1 MTSSFRHE
9 LIGILVGGLLVGCQ
23 PDVPSPDASDVPMR
37 SIEHAMGTTQIP
49 VSPQRVVVL
58 DSAPLANAFAL
69 DIIPIGRP
77 ESADAPF
84 YPEDNKTITSIGI
97 GRQPNLETVLSLRP
111 DLILGSMVTEEGFYQ
126 NLSRI
131 APTVYTEDNGRYGH
145 WQKHFLLH
153 ADALGQ
159 VEKAS
164 ELLAAYQQ
172 RVDMLK
178 SKLSPSP
185 QTLTASVIFNW
196 PGGTSAYTTSSFP
209 GAVLQD
215 LGFKRNPAQDTS
227 ENYAIH
233 PSKEELAAIDGDIIF
248 LAYNS
253 RNEGSIAKAEFVSN
267 PLWSTLNAVERGIV
281 CEVSSAIWA
290 GGRSI
295 LAANQILTDVE
306 ACLASEIEATE
317 TGE

>member
-1 MTSSFRHE
+1 
-9 LIGILVGGLLVGCQ
+9 
-23 PDVPSPDASDVPMR
+23 MR

-49 VSPQRVVVL
+49 VSPKRVVVL
-58 DSAPLANAFAL
+58 DSAPLTNAFAL
-69 DIIPIGRP
+69 GITPIGRP
-77 ESADAPF
+77 GSADSSF

-97 GRQPNLETVLSLRP
+97 GRTPNLETVLNLRP
-111 DLILGSMVTEEGFYQ
+111 DLILGSMLAEEGFYE

-131 APTVYTEDNGRYGH
+131 APTVFAEDNGRYGN
-145 WQKHFLLH
+145 WQEHFLLH

-159 VEKAS
+159 LEKAE

-172 RVDMLK
+172 RADRLK
-178 SKLSPSP
+178 ANLSPSP

-196 PGGTSAYTTSSFP
+196 PGGTSAYTTSSFS
-209 GAVLQD
+209 GAILQD
-215 LGFKRNPAQDTS
+215 LGFKRNPVQDTS

-233 PSKEELAAIDGDIIF
+233 PSKEDLAAIDGDIIF

-253 RNEGSIAKAEFVSN
+253 RNEGSITKAEFVSD

-290 GGRSI
+290 GGRSL
-295 LAANQILTDVE
+295 LAAEQMLTDIE
-306 ACLASEIEATE
+306 QCLTQQS
-317 TGE
+317 